1 MVYNLLRAVLFTLDV
16 TQFWLDINIMKPLS
30 NNDRGLMLGHV
41 SRPHAIEQRQHCT
54 ERGIVI
60 GILHDHL
67 E

>member
-1 MVYNLLRAVLFTLDV
+1 MVYNVLRAVLFTLDV

-30 NNDRGLMLGHV
+30 NNDRCLMLGHV

-54 ERGIVI
+54 ERGVII